1 MACCIARARWASVA
15 VGTSSLQ
22 SYLFVPAATLA
33 HQTALRAVAP
43 GLNEKV
49 DNPCLLRFVSV
60 FPVAP
65 FVNSVLS
72 APSVEPP

>member
-1 MACCIARARWASVA
+1 MACCIARARWAGVA

-49 DNPCLLRFVSV
+49 DNPTEGDAPPARLRILQ
-60 FPVAP
+60 PPPAMLA
-65 FVNSVLS
+65 LS
-72 APSVEPP
+72 RLQ